1 MLTLLKRELFS
12 FLNSLTGYIVVG
24 VFLLITGLFM
34 WVIPYESN
42 VLDNGYA
49 TIDSL
54 FSLAPWV
61 FMFLVPAITMRSFAD
76 EKKSGTIELLQTKPL
91 TDFQIIFAKY
101 LAGVLLVLF
110 SVAPTLVYYFSVY

>member
-1 MLTLLKRELFS
+1 
-12 FLNSLTGYIVVG
+12 
-24 VFLLITGLFM
+24 M

-54 FSLAPWV
+54 FTLAPWV

-101 LAGVLLVLF
+101 AAGVVLVLF
-110 SVAPTLVYYFSVY
+110 SVAPTLVYYFSVYQ